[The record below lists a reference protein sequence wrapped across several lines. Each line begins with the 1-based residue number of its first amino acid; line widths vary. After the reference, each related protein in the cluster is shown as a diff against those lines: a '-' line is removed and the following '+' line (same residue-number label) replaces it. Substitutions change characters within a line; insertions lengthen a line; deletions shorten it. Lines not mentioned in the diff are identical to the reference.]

1 MKLNYLKIQNFA
13 SHIDSYV
20 DLTKFSSALVIGV
33 INNNDQSSNG
43 AGKSSLVGAI
53 RWCLF
58 EKSIYRT
65 VEDVIRHNA
74 KFVKVE
80 LGFEEGGQNYVI
92 IRERNKTGSHD
103 VSLLRDKKDISGS
116 TVRDTNSRIV
126 SILKFDDDVFVN
138 SVFLQQN
145 DIARFASA
153 TPAERKE
160 LIKAILNIT
169 KWDFYEA
176 LAKKKSK
183 AASKKL
189 EDYDGKYDKEELI
202 KSIKDNSKAIVE
214 KRVLKDKTKIVL
226 SRIKKNLAKAG
237 VSDIDDKKK
246 QLEDLNSQL
255 KIEKISEKEYSD
267 SILRE
272 EKRKV
277 EIENEIKA
285 NDKIADPEAL
295 NFTKEDIKNGK
306 KQLEEW
312 RSEIAVLSSDFR
324 KISIMKEGA
333 ECYACESIISK
344 EKADEFQDKIK
355 IAEEE
360 IEKIGD
366 KYEQLRITTSFRT
379 ETMKCYEQEVIVYAQ
394 AQKDLIKGKELLE
407 EIEDR
412 IKKEND
418 RLNGIKINIENLN
431 SEISSINIDP
441 EDKTIAEDRKRLND
455 LEARVDG
462 LSIDIGIATEKR
474 NASVKK
480 YKEYLKDVNKI
491 EDLRKDAVLYDQLR
505 KVFGK
510 KGIQT
515 VLLSKVIRELEARA
529 NEMLKLLCESDKQIV
544 ISIDMQRQKADGS
557 VTETFDIN
565 AIIGSRISNFEGLSG
580 GEKVRVAFAMRI
592 SLSQILAARKGGNV
606 GVIFLDEVDGSL
618 DPVGVTSYVKVIKF
632 LEKKF
637 KILVVTHKDDIKDSF
652 LNKILVKNDFGISR
666 VYQNES

>member
-33 INNNDQSSNG
+33 MNNNDQSSNG

-80 LGFEEGGQNYVI
+80 LGFEEDGQKYVI
-92 IRERNKTGSHD
+92 SRERNRIGTHD
-103 VSLLRDKKDISGS
+103 VSLLKDKKDISGS
-116 TVRDTNSRIV
+116 TVKDTNNKII

-145 DIARFASA
+145 DIARFTSA

-160 LIKAILNIT
+160 LVKSILNIT
-169 KWDFYEA
+169 KWDFYER
-176 LAKKKSK
+176 LAKEKSK
-183 AASKKL
+183 KASKEL
-189 EDYDGKYDKEELI
+189 EEYNGKYNKEELV
-202 KSIKDNSKAIVE
+202 KSIKANSKVIVE

-226 SRIKKNLAKAG
+226 NRVKKNVENAG
-237 VSDIDDKKK
+237 DLDIDDKKRK
-246 QLEDLNSQL
+246 LEDLKSQL
-255 KIEKISEKEYSD
+255 KIEKISEKEYLD

-272 EKRKV
+272 EKRKT
-277 EIENEIKA
+277 EIENEIKL

-295 NFTKEDIKNGK
+295 NFTKEDIKNDRG
-306 KQLEEW
+306 QLEKW
-312 RSEIAVLSSDFR
+312 LSEMAILSSDFK

-333 ECYACESIISK
+333 ECYVCESIISK
-344 EKADEFQDKIK
+344 EKASEFEDKIK
-355 IAEEE
+355 IAEKE
-360 IEKIGD
+360 IEKID
-366 KYEQLRITTSFRT
+366 DEHKQLRILVSSRI
-379 ETMKCYEQEVIVYAQ
+379 EKMKLYEQEIAVYMQ
-394 AQKDLIKGKELLE
+394 AQKDLVKNKESLE

-412 IKKEND
+412 IKKESD
-418 RLNGIKINIENLN
+418 RLVSVKLDIENLN
-431 SEISSINIDP
+431 SEISFINIDP
-441 EDKTIAEDRKRLND
+441 KDETIAEDRKRLND
-455 LEARVDG
+455 LEQRVDG
-462 LSIDIGIATEKR
+462 LSIDIGIAIEKR
-474 NASVKK
+474 NVAIKQ
-480 YKEYLKDVNKI
+480 YKEYLKDVSKI
-491 EDLRKDAVLYDQLR
+491 KELRKSEVLYDQLR

-515 VLLSKVIRELEARA
+515 VLLSKVIKELEIRA
-529 NEMLKLLCESDKQIV
+529 NEMLKLLCESDKQIA
-544 ISIDMQRQKADGS
+544 ISIDTQRQKADGS
-557 VTETFDIN
+557 INETFDIN
-565 AIIGSRISNFEGLSG
+565 AIIGSRISNFESLSG
-580 GEKVRVAFAMRI
+580 GEQVRVAFAMRI

-618 DPVGVTSYVKVIKF
+618 DQVGVASYVNVIKF
-632 LEKKF
+632 LEKSF

-652 LNKILVKNDFGISR
+652 PNKILVKNDFGISK
-666 VYQNES
+666 VYQNEA